1 MLKGT
6 NNNNRQSMEYTRP
19 VWLHRCDR
27 FNEIVTDDG
36 LNSGEKLKA
45 LSALAMDSGIEA
57 LEEWAEDLRITGEN
71 VADGEAGAEAEGNIL
86 LQAIYDM
93 ADGERIWLGL

>member
-1 MLKGT
+1 MD
-6 NNNNRQSMEYTRP
+6 YARP

-36 LNSGEKLKA
+36 LNSAEKLKA
-45 LSALAMDSGIEA
+45 LSALVEGSDIEA
-57 LEEWAEDLRITGEN
+57 LEEWAEDLRIVGEN
-71 VADGEAGAEAEGNIL
+71 VADGEEGAEAEGNVM